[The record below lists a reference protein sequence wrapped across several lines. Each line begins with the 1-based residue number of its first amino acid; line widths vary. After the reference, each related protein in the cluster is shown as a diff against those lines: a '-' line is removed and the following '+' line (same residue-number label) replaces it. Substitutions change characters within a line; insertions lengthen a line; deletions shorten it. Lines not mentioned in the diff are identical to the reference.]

1 MKYNLVYTNR
11 ADKDIQKLSPEVK
24 KRIGKTLLRYKHD
37 PHKYSETLRDPKIG
51 SYRFRI
57 GDYRVIF
64 DIEGNDIVVLRA
76 GHRKDIYKKL

>member
-57 GDYRVIF
+57 GDYRVPL
-64 DIEGNDIVVLRA
+64 DNDR
-76 GHRKDIYKKL
+76 